1 MLETLIKV
9 WFHENQT
16 LIFFFFVLKKKGG
29 VFPFIE
35 RNFFEMIDALVL
47 RLLLLLSLHAIDEQ
61 KEERTDPC
69 HAVIAQYDHAIALS
83 PHVVWQAYTKAALSS
98 YIGNCVFVMW
108 GY

>member
-1 MLETLIKV
+1 MDDVRNLNKSMISRKSNSHFLFCFE
-9 WFHENQT
+9 
-16 LIFFFFVLKKKGG
+16 KKGG
-29 VFPFIE
+29 VSPFIE

-83 PHVVWQAYTKAALSS
+83 PHVV
-98 YIGNCVFVMW
+98 
-108 GY
+108 

>member
-1 MLETLIKV
+1 MDDVRNLNKSMISRKSNCHFLLFCFE
-9 WFHENQT
+9 
-16 LIFFFFVLKKKGG
+16 KKGG

-47 RLLLLLSLHAIDEQ
+47 GLLLLLSLHAIDEQ

-83 PHVVWQAYTKAALSS
+83 PHVV
-98 YIGNCVFVMW
+98 
-108 GY
+108 

>member
-1 MLETLIKV
+1 MDDVRTLNKSMISRKSNSH
-9 WFHENQT
+9 FLFCFE
-16 LIFFFFVLKKKGG
+16 KKKGG

-83 PHVVWQAYTKAALSS
+83 PHVV
-98 YIGNCVFVMW
+98 
-108 GY
+108 

>member
-16 LIFFFFVLKKKGG
+16 LIFFFVLKKKG
-29 VFPFIE
+29 VCLLLSKEIFLK
-35 RNFFEMIDALVL
+35 MIDALVL

-98 YIGNCVFVMW
+98 YIGNSVFVMW